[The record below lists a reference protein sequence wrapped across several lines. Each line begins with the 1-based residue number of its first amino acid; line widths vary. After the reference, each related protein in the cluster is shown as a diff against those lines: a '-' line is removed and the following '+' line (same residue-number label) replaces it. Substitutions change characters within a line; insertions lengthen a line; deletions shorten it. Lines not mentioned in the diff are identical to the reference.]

1 MVLSHTAYSF
11 RFRSSDLQNVLEI
24 AEKHGCTPLI
34 LAEINGTAGILPS
47 LHTAKIPIFPAT
59 DLRDRGQR
67 IAVLLPESPRGF
79 QHLNAWL
86 SEARPHRLHELPDLP
101 EVRIIYPL
109 SRAPERAL
117 KAHEWIGVEEG
128 EQRRAE
134 RHPAFQRCLAWT
146 TMAFRGN
153 GDYNSHRLLRAM
165 EQNTVLSKL
174 TSADHL
180 PNAHRWEDM
189 SAVAAR
195 FSPLLWAQSQYF
207 LDSLPPWD
215 AQLGKGSGGKNQQT
229 YTGSLA
235 KDVALLRHLC
245 LDALPHRYPKASR
258 AVAERLEKELQ
269 IIQEKAFTAYF
280 LINWDIVRYAQ
291 KQDFFYVG
299 RGSGANSMVAYLLKI
314 TNVDPIELDLYF
326 ERFINL
332 YRQSPPDF
340 DLDFS
345 WRDRQHLTA
354 YIFKRF
360 PNTALLGACNT
371 FQYRAVVREL
381 GKVFGL
387 PKFEIDALADGKIPG
402 GDESAQRLLQYAHRL
417 HGLPNRMSIHSGGI
431 LIAQEPLHAFSTT
444 FLPPKGFPTVDF
456 DMYTAEDVGLHKFDI
471 LG

>member
-1 MVLSHTAYSF
+1 ME
-11 RFRSSDLQNVLEI
+11 R
-24 AEKHGCTPLI
+24 
-34 LAEINGTAGILPS
+34 AGILPS

-165 EQNTVLSKL
+165 EQITVLSKL

-207 LDSLPPWD
+207 LDSLP
-215 AQLGKGSGGKNQQT
+215 ALGCTAWKGEWG
-229 YTGSLA
+229 
-235 KDVALLRHLC
+235 
-245 LDALPHRYPKASR
+245 
-258 AVAERLEKELQ
+258 E
-269 IIQEKAFTAYF
+269 
-280 LINWDIVRYAQ
+280 
-291 KQDFFYVG
+291 
-299 RGSGANSMVAYLLKI
+299 
-314 TNVDPIELDLYF
+314 
-326 ERFINL
+326 
-332 YRQSPPDF
+332 
-340 DLDFS
+340 
-345 WRDRQHLTA
+345 
-354 YIFKRF
+354 
-360 PNTALLGACNT
+360 
-371 FQYRAVVREL
+371 
-381 GKVFGL
+381 
-387 PKFEIDALADGKIPG
+387 
-402 GDESAQRLLQYAHRL
+402 ESADLHRII
-417 HGLPNRMSIHSGGI
+417 G
-431 LIAQEPLHAFSTT
+431 
-444 FLPPKGFPTVDF
+444 
-456 DMYTAEDVGLHKFDI
+456 
-471 LG
+471 

>member
-11 RFRSSDLQNVLEI
+11 RFGVLEPQDVLEI

-47 LHTAKIPIFPAT
+47 LHKAKIPIYPAT
-59 DLRDRGQR
+59 DLRDRGHR
-67 IAVLLPESPRGF
+67 IAVLLPESPWGF

-86 SEARPHRLHELPDLP
+86 SEARPHRLHELPNLP

-134 RHPAFQRCLAWT
+134 RHPAFERCLAWT

-165 EQNTVLSKL
+165 ELNTVLSKL
-174 TSADHL
+174 TFDDHL

-189 SAVAAR
+189 AAVAAR
-195 FSPLLWAQSQYF
+195 FSSVLWKQSQRF
-207 LDSLPPWD
+207 LASLPPWD

-229 YTGSLA
+229 YTGSKA
-235 KDVALLRHLC
+235 KDTALLRHLC

-258 AVAERLEKELQ
+258 AVTERLEKELQ

-280 LINWDIVRYAQ
+280 LLNWDIVRYAQ
-291 KQDFFYVG
+291 KQAYFYVG

-340 DLDFS
+340 DL
-345 WRDRQHLTA
+345 
-354 YIFKRF
+354 
-360 PNTALLGACNT
+360 
-371 FQYRAVVREL
+371 
-381 GKVFGL
+381 
-387 PKFEIDALADGKIPG
+387 
-402 GDESAQRLLQYAHRL
+402 
-417 HGLPNRMSIHSGGI
+417 
-431 LIAQEPLHAFSTT
+431 
-444 FLPPKGFPTVDF
+444 
-456 DMYTAEDVGLHKFDI
+456 
-471 LG
+471 